1 MEYISEDLLN
11 KQITI
16 PFYDLINFYSIN
28 KDGDSIKYPLYKFI
42 NFTDNNDGTYSLTI
56 VRKDNLDDYF
66 RNEQKYKIEYED
78 TLESERIIRYEL
90 RDEMKQKG
98 NFFTKDYDMA
108 NYHYIYFN
116 TNKELLPDEDKY
128 IIENIILK
136 YSYPSCMNANYDI
149 TPDEQQEII
158 NDEFNFIKQ
167 KLNIFN
173 NNIILIQVPVL
184 IYSMFNIYIQYTA
197 KLIYNIDIIALSVD
211 QVAYDYKLYCD
222 IISDSYNINYISSI
236 NNRLIFLLYNIYKRT
251 NIINIDY
258 WLMVLDEIITYIY
271 SFTKWKYLLKENSI
285 LLPLHFGK
293 DLRFTE
299 ERNNR
304 ILKETLMCEL
314 KNQGKN
320 IIILYR
326 GSESDIE
333 LPCQLDWKSD
343 LEIRSYSYNT
353 SLLNAVFYDITAY
366 TLYYYKQNNNKYYYI
381 VKKHFHND
389 GSDESDILWI
399 PPIHP
404 VLLIN
409 MYGELFHGRSKI
421 PTTETKLGIKGLSG
435 FVPDF
440 LKSRLTCG
448 EMLEKYDKCIKKF
461 RFEIIDKY
469 YNKYLKYKNKFIILR
484 KQNEE
489 FNLILENRKM

>member
-1 MEYISEDLLN
+1 MEDIPEDLLN

-16 PFYDLINFYSIN
+16 SIYDLTNHYGLN
-28 KDGDSIKYPLYKFI
+28 KDRESIKYPLYKFI

-56 VRKDNLDDYF
+56 VKKEHLDDYI
-66 RNEQKYKIEYED
+66 RNDQRYVEHED
-78 TLESERIIRYEL
+78 ILKQERIVRDEL
-90 RDEMKQKG
+90 RDELKQKG
-98 NFFTKDYDMA
+98 STYNNFSKDYDMA

-116 TNKELLPDEDKY
+116 TNKELLPDEDRY

-136 YSYPSCMNANYDI
+136 YSYPSCMNINYDI

-158 NDEFNFIKQ
+158 NDEFNFIKK
-167 KLNIFN
+167 KLNSFD
-173 NNIILIQVPVL
+173 NNIILIQVPQL

-197 KLIYNIDIIALSVD
+197 KLINDIDIIAVSVD
-211 QVAYDYKLYCD
+211 ITDTDDYKSYCD
-222 IISDSYNINYISSI
+222 IISASYNINFISSI
-236 NNRLIFLLYNIYKRT
+236 NNRLIVLLYNIYKKNN

-271 SFTKWKYLLKENSI
+271 TFTKWKHLFKSGISL
-285 LLPLHFGK
+285 LLPLTGIGR

-326 GSESDIE
+326 GSGSDTE
-333 LPCQLDWKSD
+333 LPCQLVWKSN
-343 LEIRSYSYNT
+343 LEIRSFSYNT
-353 SLLNAVFYDITAY
+353 SLLNAVFNDITAY
-366 TLYYYKQNNNKYYYI
+366 TLYFYKQNNHKYYYI
-381 VKKHFHND
+381 IKKHFHND
-389 GSDESDILWI
+389 GSDESDIIWI

-409 MYGELFHGRSKI
+409 MFGEIFHARSKI
-421 PTTETKLGIKGLSG
+421 PITKTRLDIKGLAIE
-435 FVPDF
+435 PPNF
-440 LKSRLTCG
+440 LKSRLTCD
-448 EMLEKYDKCIKKF
+448 EMLEKYDKYVKKN

-469 YNKYLKYKNKFIILR
+469 YNKYLKYKNKY
-484 KQNEE
+484 
-489 FNLILENRKM
+489 LELQSNS